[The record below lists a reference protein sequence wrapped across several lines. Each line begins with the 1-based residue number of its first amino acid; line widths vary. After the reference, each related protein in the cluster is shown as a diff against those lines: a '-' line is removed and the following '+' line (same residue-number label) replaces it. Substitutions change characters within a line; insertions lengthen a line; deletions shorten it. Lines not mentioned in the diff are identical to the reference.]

1 MTVNMS
7 RAINKRSG
15 VQQNYIADK
24 SEIGSVASD
33 YNGGFIG
40 RFTRGRTDK
49 VFAVSRER
57 LERKLG
63 KAVSLTVSALGEA
76 QIQIFE
82 ALRDGMQQAIV
93 SRLIATD
100 AVNKLLIA
108 TATVPPQ
115 GGGAAPTAWST
126 GLESAGL
133 PAGALIAFKHLECFN
148 DGLTCEIN
156 AQAAEDDQ
164 GVAVPSKIITVQF
177 TDPASGK
184 TIIGPFTGSLDP
196 TATDEFGNSSYIAD
210 VIDQGTDDLDVIEV
224 AENAEVPV
232 TCGFYGKANNQDK
245 FVSSRLDYF
254 TEGRTVYT
262 SAEMAAAADRLRRAR
277 PNFTYL
283 NAGGTENVA
292 LLALMADLGRELNKQ
307 FPYDIPGRLSPEA
320 AAAFKQSIGASVQT
334 EYAQA
339 YWAPIKRDNPI
350 AGGKAHFG
358 TSGQQIGLRC
368 ARNAQV
374 NAKGIAPRNRVIAGS
389 DYGLKGT
396 NITQTYE
403 VNEVDDLE
411 LLAENQIN
419 PCIYKDYPT
428 SGGKY
433 AWVDSLTGKQTTGAT
448 KLIAVAEMA
457 TFLDDKV
464 AAYAQETLQK
474 PMNEAVT
481 MMTRFLGKSL
491 LPACESAGWFNGTAE
506 LNGAAWQSLVQPD
519 ESAPYD
525 VMSVLYDVCYQGTNR
540 ITKAQQTIVR
550 QTKGA

>member
-1 MTVNMS
+1 MS

-40 RFTRGRTDK
+40 RFTRGRVDK
-49 VFAVSRER
+49 VFAVSAER
-57 LERKLG
+57 IDRKLG
-63 KAVSLTVSALGEA
+63 AAVSLTVSALGEA
-76 QIQIFE
+76 QIQISE
-82 ALRDGMQQAIV
+82 AFRTGMQQAIV

-100 AVNKLLIA
+100 SVNKLLIA
-108 TATVPPQ
+108 TATVPPE
-115 GGGAAPTAWST
+115 GGGAVPVVWST
-126 GLESAGL
+126 GLQSEGL
-133 PAGALIAFKHLECFN
+133 PEGALIAFKHLECFN
-148 DGLTCEIN
+148 DGLVCEIN
-156 AQAAEDDQ
+156 AQAAEDAQ
-164 GVAVPSKIITVQF
+164 GKAVPSKIITVQF
-177 TDPASGK
+177 VDPASDK

-196 TATDEFGNSSYIAD
+196 RAIDEFGNSNYIAD
-210 VIDQGTDDLDVIEV
+210 VIDKGTDDLDVIEV
-224 AENAEVPV
+224 AADASVPV
-232 TCGFYGKANNQDK
+232 ACGFYGKANNQDK
-245 FVSSRLDYF
+245 FASAKLDYF

-262 SAEMAAAADRLRRAR
+262 AAEMAAGADRLRRSK

-292 LLALMADLGRELNKQ
+292 LLSLIADLGKELNKQ
-307 FPYDIPGRLSPEA
+307 FPFDVPGRLSPEA
-320 AAAFKQSIGASVQT
+320 AVSFVQSIGASVKT
-334 EYAQA
+334 LYAQA
-339 YWAPIKRDNPI
+339 YWAPLKRDNPI
-350 AGGKAHFG
+350 AGGKAFFG

-374 NAKGIAPRNRVIAGS
+374 NSKGIAPRNRVIAGS
-389 DYGLKGT
+389 DYGLSGT
-396 NITQTYE
+396 NITQTYD

-419 PCIYKDYPT
+419 PCIFKDYPT

-433 AWVDSLTGKQTTGAT
+433 AWLDSLTGAQTTGAS

-464 AAYAQETLQK
+464 AAYGQETLQK
-474 PMNEAVT
+474 PMNDAIT
-481 MMTRFLGKSL
+481 MMTRFMAKNL

-506 LNGAAWQSLVQPD
+506 LNGAAWQTQVKPD

-525 VMSVLYDVCYQGTNR
+525 VMSVMFDVCYQGTNR
-540 ITKAQQTIVR
+540 ITKAQQSIIR
-550 QTKGA
+550 QS

>member
-1 MTVNMS
+1 MNNMS

-40 RFTRGRTDK
+40 RFTRGRVDK
-49 VFAVSRER
+49 VFAVSLER
-57 LERKLG
+57 LDRKLG
-63 KAVSLTVSALGEA
+63 AAVSLTVSPLGEA
-76 QIQIFE
+76 QIQVYE
-82 ALRDGMQQAIV
+82 ALRYGMQQAVV

-108 TATVPPQ
+108 SATVPEE
-115 GGGAAPTAWST
+115 GGGAAPAVWST
-126 GLESAGL
+126 GLESEGL
-133 PAGALIAFKHLECFN
+133 PEGALIAFKHHECFN
-148 DGLTCEIN
+148 DGLVCEIN
-156 AQAAEDDQ
+156 AQAAENEQ
-164 GVAVPSKIITVQF
+164 GAPAPSKIITVQF
-177 TDPASGK
+177 VDPASGK

-196 TATDEFGNSSYIAD
+196 RATDEFGNSSYIAD
-210 VIDQGTDDLDVIEV
+210 VIDKGTDDVGVIEV
-224 AENAEVPV
+224 AADASVPV

-245 FVSSRLDYF
+245 FASQKLSYF

-262 SAEMAAAADRLRRAR
+262 AAEMAAGADRLRRSK

-292 LLALMADLGRELNKQ
+292 LLALMADLGKELNKQ
-307 FPYDIPGRLSPEA
+307 FPFDVPGRLSPEA
-320 AAAFKQSIGASVQT
+320 AVAFVQSIGASVKTLYGQCF
-334 EYAQA
+334 
-339 YWAPIKRDNPI
+339 WAPLKRDNPI
-350 AGGKAHFG
+350 AGGKAFFG

-374 NAKGIAPRNRVIAGS
+374 NSKGIAPRNRVIAGS
-389 DYGLKGT
+389 DYGLSGT
-396 NITQTYE
+396 NITQMYD

-419 PCIYKDYPT
+419 PCIFKDYPT

-433 AWVDSLTGKQTTGAT
+433 AWLDSLTGAQTTGAS

-464 AAYAQETLQK
+464 AAYGQETLQK
-474 PMNEAVT
+474 PMNESIT
-481 MMTRFLGKSL
+481 MMTRFMGKNL

-506 LNGAAWQSLVQPD
+506 LNGAAWQTLVQPD

-550 QTKGA
+550 QS

>member
-40 RFTRGRTDK
+40 RFARGRIDK
-49 VFAVSRER
+49 VFAVSLSRID
-57 LERKLG
+57 RKLG
-63 KAVSLTVSALGEA
+63 AAVSLNISPLGEA
-76 QIQIFE
+76 MIQVYE
-82 ALRDGMQQAIV
+82 ALRYGTQQAVV
-93 SRLIATD
+93 SRLIASD

-108 TATVPPQ
+108 TATVPAQ
-115 GGGAAPTAWST
+115 AGGEAPAVWST
-126 GLESAGL
+126 GLESAEL
-133 PAGALIAFKHLECFN
+133 PVGALIAFKHHECFN

-177 TDPASGK
+177 IDKVSGK
-184 TIIGPFTGSLDP
+184 TIIGPFTGSLDLN
-196 TATDEFGNSSYIAD
+196 ATDEYGNSSYIAD
-210 VIDQGTDDLDVIEV
+210 VIDKGTDDLDVIEV
-224 AENAEVPV
+224 AANASVPV

-245 FVSSRLDYF
+245 FVSAHLEYF
-254 TEGRTVYT
+254 TEGRKVYT
-262 SAEMAAAADRLRRAR
+262 ATEMAAAADRLRRSK

-292 LLALMADLGRELNKQ
+292 LLSLMADLGKELNKQ
-307 FPYDIPGRLSPEA
+307 FPFDVPGRLSPEA
-320 AAAFKQSIGASVQT
+320 AVAFVQSIGASVKT
-334 EYAQA
+334 LYGQA
-339 YWAPIKRDNPI
+339 YWAPLKRDNPI
-350 AGGKAHFG
+350 AGGKAFFG

-389 DYGLKGT
+389 DYGLSGT
-396 NITQTYE
+396 NITQTYD

-419 PCIYKDYPT
+419 PCIFKDYPT

-433 AWVDSLTGKQTTGAT
+433 AWLDSLTGAQTTGAS

-464 AAYAQETLQK
+464 AAYGQETLQK
-474 PMNEAVT
+474 PMNDSVT
-481 MMTRFLGKSL
+481 MMTRFMAKNL

-506 LNGAAWQSLVQPD
+506 LDGSAWRTRTQPD

-525 VMSVLYDVCYQGTNR
+525 IMSVQYDVCYQGTNR
-540 ITKAQQTIVR
+540 ITKAQQSIIR
-550 QTKGA
+550 QS